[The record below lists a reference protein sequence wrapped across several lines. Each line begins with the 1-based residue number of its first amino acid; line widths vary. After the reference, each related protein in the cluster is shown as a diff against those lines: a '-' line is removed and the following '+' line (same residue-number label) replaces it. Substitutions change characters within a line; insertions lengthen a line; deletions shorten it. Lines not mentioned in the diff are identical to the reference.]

1 MQKRVTTVEIIL
13 EETDWTP
20 FSSEMVV
27 VGGLASTNA
36 ICNARLTRWAGRG
49 IHMLRHGNWLMVRS

>member
-1 MQKRVTTVEIIL
+1 MRKRVTTVEIIL

-20 FSSEMVV
+20 KPFPSEMVV

-36 ICNARLTRWAGRG
+36 ICNARLTLWAGSG
-49 IHMLRHGNWLMVRS
+49 IPHAGLGITL